1 MEASRWVR
9 GVNPPCKCGLKR
21 DLGIWMFLEKQT
33 RERQLDGKVMAFHLC
48 KYTPYT
54 KALIFNRGSA

>member
-9 GVNPPCKCGLKR
+9 GVKPPCKGGLKR
-21 DLGIWMFLEKQT
+21 DLGMGMFLEKQAK
-33 RERQLDGKVMAFHLC
+33 ERQLDGKVMAVRLC

-54 KALIFNRGSA
+54 KALIFHPGST